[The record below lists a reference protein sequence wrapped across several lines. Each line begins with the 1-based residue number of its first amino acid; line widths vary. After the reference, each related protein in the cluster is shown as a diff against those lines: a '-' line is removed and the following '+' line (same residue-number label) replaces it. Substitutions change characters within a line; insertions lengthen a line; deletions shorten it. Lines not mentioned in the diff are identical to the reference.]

1 MNRVPPG
8 RYALFWTLAIAGAVL
23 DLGSKSLAFS
33 LIGEPQDA
41 LPGPSIA
48 VWAGKLSLTTSYNR
62 GALWGVGHRVPGA
75 NHIFAALSVL
85 AAVAF
90 LVWLFWFGA
99 AHSRS
104 VTVALGFMMAG
115 TVGNCYDRVILH
127 QVRDFVFVEWINW
140 PIFNLADSFLVC
152 GAMIL
157 IWQALFVELKPS
169 GQPGETAPAVQPVA
183 EATSPAGFSSV
194 GETS

>member
-8 RYALFWTLAIAGAVL
+8 RYALFWALAVTGAFL
-23 DLGSKSLAFS
+23 DLSTKWLAFRW
-33 LIGEPQDA
+33 IGEPHVVSPPSVA
-41 LPGPSIA
+41 IFPG
-48 VWAGKLSLTTSYNR
+48 KFSLTTSYNR
-62 GALWGVGHRVPGA
+62 GALWGFGHNVPFA
-75 NHIFAALSVL
+75 NHVFAALSLL

-115 TVGNCYDRVILH
+115 TVGNCYDRIMI
-127 QVRDFVFVEWINW
+127 QEVRDFLFIEWINW

-157 IWQALFVELKPS
+157 IWQAIFVELPQS
-169 GQPGETAPAVQPVA
+169 GQSAETTPAVQPVA
-183 EATSPAGFSSV
+183 EVNQSN
-194 GETS
+194 

>member
-8 RYALFWTLAIAGAVL
+8 RYALFWTLAVVGAVL

-33 LIGEPQDA
+33 LIGEPHDGM
-41 LPGPSIA
+41 PGPSVAI
-48 VWAGKLSLTTSYNR
+48 WANKLSLTTSYNR
-62 GALWGVGHRVPGA
+62 GALWGFGHRVPGA

-90 LVWLFWFGA
+90 LVWLFWYGA

-115 TVGNCYDRVILH
+115 TVGNCYDRILLR
-127 QVRDFVFVEWINW
+127 QVRDFVFIEWINW
-140 PIFNLADSFLVC
+140 PVFNVADSLLVC
-152 GAMIL
+152 GAIIL
-157 IWQALFVELKPS
+157 IWQAMFVDLPQSRQSAAQS
-169 GQPGETAPAVQPVA
+169 GEPTPAVQPVA
-183 EATSPAGFSSV
+183 EANPHV
-194 GETS
+194 G

>member
-8 RYALFWTLAIAGAVL
+8 RYALFWTLAVAGAAL

-33 LIGEPQDA
+33 LIGEPGDGR
-41 LPGPSIA
+41 PGPSVAI
-48 VWAGKLSLTTSYNR
+48 WADKLSLTTSYNR
-62 GALWGVGHRVPGA
+62 GALWGIGHRVPWA
-75 NHIFAALSVL
+75 NHTFAALSVL
-85 AAVAF
+85 AGVAF

-115 TVGNCYDRVILH
+115 TVGNCFDRVFLH
-127 QVRDFVFVEWINW
+127 QVRDFVFIEWINW

-157 IWQALFVELKPS
+157 IWQALFVEVPQGSQPS
-169 GQPGETAPAVQPVA
+169 GTTPAVQPVA
-183 EATSPAGFSSV
+183 ETNSPAGVSSV
-194 GETS
+194 GET